1 MRKKK
6 SSNARSKVIT
16 PKPPVE
22 PKSPEAE
29 LVDKLLPENRIA
41 QLVAQTTSFSGPL
54 PHPEIFKLYAEVIPD
69 APERILKVFEDDSKH
84 ARDITTL
91 ALEVQRDDNRRAHWM
106 AWSLVIAGFILSVVF
121 ALKDK
126 DTLAGIALGSTLVAI
141 VTGFLKSRNHDK
153 PKKDES

>member
-6 SSNARSKVIT
+6 PSNARSKVI
-16 PKPPVE
+16 PQKPLAE
-22 PKSPEAE
+22 TKSPEAE
-29 LVDKLLPENRIA
+29 LVGKLLPESRIA

-54 PHPEIFKLYAEVIPD
+54 PHPEIFNRYAEVIPD

-106 AWSLVIAGFILSVVF
+106 AWSLVIAGFMLSAVF

-153 PKKDES
+153 SKKDES